1 MRLPVA
7 TAALLPSQY
16 ARIPPPAMQYA
27 LQPTPMDALAMHHA
41 LHHNRN
47 SQSLGNHRFLIASDM
62 AIRVPREA
70 QYMLEQLVHHET
82 SGGSILTQVESW
94 RPRHKVRQPATA
106 RAPPPPHPHRHS
118 QVRWSSDAARMLG
131 LPNAGGSSLCSEA
144 LSFEMLARAFGARLE
159 MTEMELRYTPGSQ
172 ITDYACRVF
181 NGCVLG
187 VSVTRAVV
195 HRGNGQL
202 GGHLC
207 DDEAYRLLSKKLAG
221 INISTRNIQN
231 MRWRKQV
238 LHVWAQSRRD
248 AGTLERQYA
257 ALPQHLRTNTVM
269 LTSITSG
276 VDWIY
281 GSRYGTARN

>member
-1 MRLPVA
+1 
-7 TAALLPSQY
+7 
-16 ARIPPPAMQYA
+16 
-27 LQPTPMDALAMHHA
+27 
-41 LHHNRN
+41 
-47 SQSLGNHRFLIASDM
+47 
-62 AIRVPREA
+62 
-70 QYMLEQLVHHET
+70 
-82 SGGSILTQVESW
+82 
-94 RPRHKVRQPATA
+94 
-106 RAPPPPHPHRHS
+106 
-118 QVRWSSDAARMLG
+118 MLG

-238 LHVWAQSRRD
+238 LHIWARTYRD
-248 AGTLERQYA
+248 AQLLESVYLTLPPE
-257 ALPQHLRTNTVM
+257 LRTNTIV
-269 LTSITSG
+269 LITLCHG
-276 VDWIY
+276 ADWIW
-281 GSRYGTARN
+281 